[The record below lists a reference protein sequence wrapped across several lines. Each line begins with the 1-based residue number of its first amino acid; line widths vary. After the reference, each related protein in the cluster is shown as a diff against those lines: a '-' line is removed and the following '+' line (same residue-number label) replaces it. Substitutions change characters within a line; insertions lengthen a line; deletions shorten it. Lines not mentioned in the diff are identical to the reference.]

1 MQLIMEAEKDAVICV
16 SPLLILFYCLN
27 FTFFFSLPNCM
38 TTGTRDPVD
47 GVLRNLGECCNEEL
61 FPIDLLLSQ

>member
-1 MQLIMEAEKDAVICV
+1 MQLIKEAEKDAVICV

-27 FTFFFSLPNCM
+27 FPYFFLPNCM

-47 GVLRNLGECCNEEL
+47 GVLRNLRECCNEKL
-61 FPIDLLLSQ
+61 FPIDLLFSQ